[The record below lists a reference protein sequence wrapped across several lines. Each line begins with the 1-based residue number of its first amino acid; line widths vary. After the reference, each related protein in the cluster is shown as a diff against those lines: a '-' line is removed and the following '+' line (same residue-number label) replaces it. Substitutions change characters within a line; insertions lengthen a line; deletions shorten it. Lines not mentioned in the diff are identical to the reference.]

1 MILTWKRWSWQVWP
15 HGNWQLNQYVLNLCL
30 SLNFGSLLDHWDYP
44 ASPSRCKKPFCR
56 NIYCPLERRTSP
68 STQDVL
74 LLVNQIRL
82 PRGTLSPA
90 AEQVSQAKYRK
101 ASVKQPWPTCVETG
115 RYRKNQSQS
124 PPSKTDRA
132 CRFCHSIDNIY
143 WLEQLPFFEDPI
155 LENEVHVVTECPG
168 YHNIRLT
175 LSDNLKSL
183 IMLRAFSTI
192 MTSHHAA
199 EFGKYLTD
207 SQRLRKSS

>member
-1 MILTWKRWSWQVWP
+1 MAVYLTIEIILPPPAAARSHFAETFIAHWREE
-15 HGNWQLNQYVLNLCL
+15 
-30 SLNFGSLLDHWDYP
+30 LLHQPKMSFYSSTKLDFHEE
-44 ASPSRCKKPFCR
+44 PF
-56 NIYCPLERRTSP
+56 
-68 STQDVL
+68 
-74 LLVNQIRL
+74 
-82 PRGTLSPA
+82 TLSPA

-183 IMLRAFSTI
+183 IMLRAFSNI